1 MENDPF
7 DEQINSNS
15 ISHKI
20 NISNINATVKSSRPE
35 TPHIDLLAI
44 RNIRKNEPDQ
54 IIKNFGSF
62 VKQIIDT
69 ENEKFLNGEINLI
82 EYIISKFTNVN
93 INSLNELEKLSLKIN
108 GEFGLLN
115 QFGQKLPNL
124 KELRLSG
131 SNIICITSIGTDFR
145 NLRILQV
152 NNCNIKD
159 LSGKD
164 LKLNLNRKSN
174 FVFMFLYLLIFLLF

>member
-1 MENDPF
+1 MENDNF
-7 DEQINSNS
+7 DEQINSASTLIKNN
-15 ISHKI
+15 ISKI
-20 NISNINATVKSSRPE
+20 NTNAKPCRPE

-54 IIKNFGSF
+54 IIKNFSSF

-82 EYIISKFTNVN
+82 EYIISKYTNVN
-93 INSLNELEKLSLKIN
+93 INNLNDLEKLSIKIN
-108 GEFGLLN
+108 AEFGLLN

-124 KELRLSG
+124 KELRLNG
-131 SNIICITSIGTDFR
+131 SNIISISSIGTEFR
-145 NLRILQV
+145 YLRILLV

-159 LSGKD
+159 LSGKI
-164 LKLNLNRKSN
+164 NTFIIS
-174 FVFMFLYLLIFLLF
+174 FLFSFPTH

>member
-1 MENDPF
+1 M
-7 DEQINSNS
+7 S
-15 ISHKI
+15 
-20 NISNINATVKSSRPE
+20 
-35 TPHIDLLAI
+35 
-44 RNIRKNEPDQ
+44 
-54 IIKNFGSF
+54 
-62 VKQIIDT
+62 
-69 ENEKFLNGEINLI
+69 
-82 EYIISKFTNVN
+82 YIISKFTNVN